1 MNDPQQSLDVPKPS
15 LNLELIWEHDLVL
28 GGKSGTARMTLDS
41 AGAAG
46 PSPMQAL
53 AFGLAGCMAMDVVH
67 VLRKGRHDLRGLR
80 VDLTGHRAAEAP
92 RRYTRFVIHFTVTG
106 AVAPERV
113 ARAIELS
120 RAKYCS
126 VWHSLREDITL
137 ETAFDVSEGC

>member
-1 MNDPQQSLDVPKPS
+1 MLPMSTPENAPTTVALV
-15 LNLELIWEHDLVL
+15 WEHDLVF
-28 GGKSGTARMTLDS
+28 GGTSGDARMTLDS
-41 AGAAG
+41 GSAEG

-80 VDLTGHRAAEAP
+80 ADLQGARASGQP
-92 RRYTRFVIHFTVTG
+92 RRFTGFTLHFTVTG
-106 AVAPERV
+106 AVPPEAV

-120 RAKYCS
+120 RATYCS

-137 ETAFDVSEGC
+137 DTGFTISEGL